1 MTQATPP
8 GWYPDPGQTID
19 GPATQRWW
27 DGRTWTD
34 QTRPAESGA
43 IWGPPAFSPGSPYP
57 GAHPGGPRRK
67 ARTAIAVAV
76 AVAVLAGIGGGVY
89 ALTSDDG
96 SDDTNSTNTQPVP
109 TQPGGPQ
116 GQDGGGQGGPG
127 APEGGE
133 SETPQPLPSEEGYAT
148 DPINGISLPVPD
160 GWSGATIQVGAQVT
174 TKGSYKCPGDT
185 SAECSLGGAYSAPA
199 LALELKA
206 TTAEAAAKEDIAKN
220 AEESY
225 GGKSYGKIT
234 SHDELSS
241 KAVTVAG
248 QKGYA
253 VRWKVVTSKGDDG
266 YVESLVFPAPSNSKQ
281 LVVVR
286 FGIDVSSKA
295 PKQSVIDEITKG
307 IKEAAGGGGNGQNV

>member
-1 MTQATPP
+1 M
-8 GWYPDPGQTID
+8 
-19 GPATQRWW
+19 
-27 DGRTWTD
+27 
-34 QTRPAESGA
+34 
-43 IWGPPAFSPGSPYP
+43 
-57 GAHPGGPRRK
+57 
-67 ARTAIAVAV
+67 
-76 AVAVLAGIGGGVY
+76 AVLAGIGGGVY

-96 SDDTNSTNTQPVP
+96 SDNTNSTNTQPVP

-133 SETPQPLPSEEGYAT
+133 SGTPQPLPSEEGYAT

>member
-8 GWYPDPGQTID
+8 GWYPDPGQTND

-27 DGRTWTD
+27 DGRTWTE
-34 QTRPAESGA
+34 QVRPAESGA
-43 IWGPPAFSPGSPYP
+43 VWGPPGFPP
-57 GAHPGGPRRK
+57 GAGPYAGAQPGGPRRGV
-67 ARTAIAVAV
+67 RTAIAVAA
-76 AVAVLAGIGGGVY
+76 AVAVLTGIGGGVY
-89 ALTSDDG
+89 ALTANDG
-96 SDDTNSTNTQPVP
+96 SGGGDSSNAQPAP

-116 GQDGGGQGGPG
+116 GQDGGSQGGPD
-127 APEGGE
+127 GGE
-133 SETPQPLPSEEGYAT
+133 SAVPQPLPSEEGYAT

-160 GWSGATIQVGAQVT
+160 GWSGGTIQVGAQVT
-174 TKGSYKCPGDT
+174 SKDSYKCPGDT
-185 SAECSLGGAYSAPA
+185 SAKCTRGGAYSAPA

-206 TTAEAAAKEDIAKN
+206 TTAEAAAKEDISKN

-234 SHDELSS
+234 SHEELSS
-241 KAVTVAG
+241 EAVTVAG

-266 YVESLVFPAPSNSKQ
+266 YVESLVFPAPANSKQ

-286 FGIDVSSKA
+286 FGIDVSSEA

-307 IKEAAGGGGNGQNV
+307 IKESSGGGNGQDV

>member
-8 GWYPDPGQTID
+8 GWYPDPGQTSD

-34 QTRPAESGA
+34 QTRPAESA
-43 IWGPPAFSPGSPYP
+43 AVWGPPAFPPGAPYA
-57 GAHPGGPRRK
+57 GAHPGGPRRA
-67 ARTAIAVAV
+67 ARTAIAAAV

-89 ALTSDDG
+89 ALTSGGGSDG
-96 SDDTNSTNTQPVP
+96 SDQSNARPVP

-116 GQDGGGQGGPG
+116 GQDGGGRGGPG
-127 APEGGE
+127 APDGGE
-133 SETPQPLPSEEGYAT
+133 GLIPQPVPSEEGFAA
-148 DPINGISLPVPD
+148 DPVNGISLPVPD
-160 GWSGATIQVGAQVT
+160 GWSGETIQVGAQVT
-174 TKGSYKCPGDT
+174 SKDSYKCPGDT
-185 SAECSLGGAYSAPA
+185 AKECTRGGAYSAPA
-199 LALELKA
+199 IALKLKA

-220 AEESY
+220 AKESY

-241 KAVTVAG
+241 EAVTVAG

-266 YVESLVFPAPSNSKQ
+266 YVESLVFPAPTNSKQ

-295 PKQSVIDEITKG
+295 PEQSVIDEITKG
-307 IKEAAGGGGNGQNV
+307 IKESAAGGNGQNA

>member
-8 GWYPDPGQTID
+8 GWHPDPGQTSD

-34 QTRPAESGA
+34 QTRPAESA
-43 IWGPPAFSPGSPYP
+43 ATWGPPAYPP
-57 GAHPGGPRRK
+57 GAPHAGANPGGPRRGV
-67 ARTAIAVAV
+67 RTAIAVAA

-96 SDDTNSTNTQPVP
+96 SGGSDQSNARPAP
-109 TQPGGPQ
+109 TLPGGPQ

-127 APEGGE
+127 GPDGGE
-133 SETPQPLPSEEGYAT
+133 SGIPQPRQSEEGFAA
-148 DPINGISLPVPD
+148 DPVNGISLPVPD
-160 GWSGATIQVGAQVT
+160 GWSGETIQVGAQVT
-174 TKGSYKCPGDT
+174 SKDSYKCPGDA
-185 SAECSLGGAYSAPA
+185 SATCTRGGAYSAPA
-199 LALELKA
+199 IALKIKA

-253 VRWKVVTSKGDDG
+253 VRWKVVTSKGADG
-266 YVESLVFPAPSNSKQ
+266 YVESLVFPAPAAAKQ

-286 FGIDVSSKA
+286 FGLDVGSDA
-295 PKQSVIDEITKG
+295 PKQSVIDDITQG
-307 IKEAAGGGGNGQNV
+307 IKESGTGGNGQNV